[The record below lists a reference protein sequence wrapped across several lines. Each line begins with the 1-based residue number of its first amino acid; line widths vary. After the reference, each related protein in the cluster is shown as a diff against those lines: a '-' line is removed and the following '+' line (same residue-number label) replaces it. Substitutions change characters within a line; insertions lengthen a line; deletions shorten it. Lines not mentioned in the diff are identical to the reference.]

1 MLDQTFWNRHE
12 LLKGVGIFRKEP
24 SALLFRTEPMSLVD
38 SHYRPMSP
46 TNRFRVAAWLAI
58 LGMTGQLSCPL
69 IGVAQTSAVAQHAP
83 STSALLDQAKRL
95 VQGGDPQGALSLLKQ
110 ADLHAPGASEIH
122 ALKGVC
128 LALLAKPIESAEEF
142 DQAIALRPNY
152 APTYL
157 SSGLAFANF
166 HDLDR
171 ASARLSTALR
181 LDPHLPGARFNYA
194 LVLARAGK
202 YAESEEQVDI
212 AFADKQGKESALD
225 LWRLKARDVYYQK
238 KWQETIDAYRKVL
251 EFQPNWPEAYF
262 AIGEAFYSL
271 NLPQKSMPELEKAVA
286 LDPEK
291 STAHGLLGKLYQ
303 DASRQQEAIA
313 QLEEAHRLQPNDREA
328 IYRLYRIYLHN
339 GDTINS
345 SRLQKELQNSVA
357 RDKAES
363 DRGPQAAILNNTG
376 IELEKKGD
384 FTGAL
389 DHYDQAAKI
398 DVTNVVFQ
406 RNAALLLCKMGR
418 PQEAIRRLRDILS
431 LDSDDAQ
438 TLQILA
444 VANELAAGDLAKE
457 TTLPAAQASH

>member
-1 MLDQTFWNRHE
+1 
-12 LLKGVGIFRKEP
+12 LLKGSTFRKEP
-24 SALLFRTEPMSLVD
+24 NALLFETEPMSLFD
-38 SHYRPMSP
+38 SHCRPISP
-46 TNRFRVAAWLAI
+46 ANRLRAVAWLAI
-58 LGMTGQLSCPL
+58 LGMAGQLSCPL
-69 IGVAQTSAVAQHAP
+69 IGGAQTSPRAKHAL
-83 STSALLDQAKRL
+83 SRSALLDQAKRT
-95 VQGGDPQGALSLLKQ
+95 VQGGDPQAALSLLQ
-110 ADLHAPGASEIH
+110 RADLHGPGASEIH

-202 YAESEEQVDI
+202 YAESEGQVDLL
-212 AFADKQGKESALD
+212 FADQQAKESALD

-238 KWQETIDAYRKVL
+238 KWQDTIDAYRKVL
-251 EFQPNWPEAYF
+251 EFQPDWPEAYF
-262 AIGEAFYSL
+262 AIGEAFYYL
-271 NLPQKSMPELEKAVA
+271 NRPQQSMPALEKAVA

-291 STAHGLLGKLYQ
+291 STTHELLGKLYQ
-303 DASRQQEAIA
+303 DAGRQQEAIA
-313 QLEEAHRLQPNDREA
+313 QLEESHRLQPNDREA

-363 DRGPQAAILNNTG
+363 DAGPRAAILNNTG

-389 DHYDQAAKI
+389 DRYDQAAKI

-418 PQEAIRRLRDILS
+418 PHEAIRRLRDILS

-444 VANELAAGDLAKE
+444 VANELATGDLAKE

>member
-1 MLDQTFWNRHE
+1 
-12 LLKGVGIFRKEP
+12 
-24 SALLFRTEPMSLVD
+24 MSLFD
-38 SHYRPMSP
+38 SHYRPISR
-46 TNRFRVAAWLAI
+46 TNRLRVAAWLAI
-58 LGMTGQLSCPL
+58 LGMTTQLSCPL
-69 IGVAQTSAVAQHAP
+69 IGVAQISPRAQHGL

-95 VQGGDPQGALSLLKQ
+95 VQEGDPQGALSLLKG

-122 ALKGVC
+122 TLKGVC
-128 LALLAKPIESAEEF
+128 LALLAKPIESSEEF

-157 SSGLAFANF
+157 SSGLALANF
-166 HDLDR
+166 DDLDR

-181 LDPHLPGARFNYA
+181 LDPHLPGVRFNYA

-202 YAESEEQVDI
+202 YAESEEQVDKE
-212 AFADKQGKESALD
+212 FADKQKKESALD
-225 LWRLKARDVYYQK
+225 LWRLKARDAYYQK
-238 KWQETIDAYRKVL
+238 KWQDTIDAYRKVL
-251 EFQPNWPEAYF
+251 EFEPNWPEAHF
-262 AIGEAFYSL
+262 AIGEAFYYL
-271 NLPQKSMPELEKAVA
+271 NLPEESMPELEKAVA

-291 STAHGLLGKLYQ
+291 FTAHELLGKLYQ
-303 DASRQQEAIA
+303 DAGRPQEAIA
-313 QLEEAHRLQPNDREA
+313 QLEEAHRLGPNDREA
-328 IYRLYRIYLHN
+328 IYRLYRIYFHN

-363 DRGPQAAILNNTG
+363 DGEARAAILNNTG

-384 FTGAL
+384 ATGAL
-389 DHYDQAAKI
+389 DHYDQAAKT

-444 VANELAAGDLAKE
+444 VANELAAGDLAKRR
-457 TTLPAAQASH
+457 TLPAAQASH

>member
-1 MLDQTFWNRHE
+1 
-12 LLKGVGIFRKEP
+12 
-24 SALLFRTEPMSLVD
+24 MSLFD
-38 SHYRPMSP
+38 SHRPISP
-46 TNRFRVAAWLAI
+46 ADRLRMAVWLAI
-58 LGMTGQLSCPL
+58 LGVTGQLSCPL
-69 IGVAQTSAVAQHAP
+69 ILVAQTSPRAQLAP
-83 STSALLDQAKRL
+83 SRSALLDQAKRL
-95 VQGGDPQGALSLLKQ
+95 VQGGDPQGALSLLEQ

-202 YAESEEQVDI
+202 YAESEAQVDI
-212 AFADKQGKESALD
+212 AFADKQQKESALD
-225 LWRLKARDVYYQK
+225 LWHLKARDVYYQK
-238 KWQETIDAYRKVL
+238 KWQATIDAYRKVL
-251 EFQPNWPEAYF
+251 ELQPNWPEAYF
-262 AIGEAFYSL
+262 AIGEAFYYL
-271 NLPQKSMPELEKAVA
+271 NLPQKSMPELEKAAA

-291 STAHGLLGKLYQ
+291 STAHELLGKLYQ
-303 DASRQQEAIA
+303 DAGRQQEAIA

-328 IYRLYRIYLHN
+328 VYRLYRIYLHN

-363 DRGPQAAILNNTG
+363 SGGARAADLNNTG
-376 IELEKKGD
+376 IELEEKGD
-384 FTGAL
+384 FTGAV

-398 DVTNVVFQ
+398 DVTNIVFQ

-444 VANELAAGDLAKE
+444 VANELAAGDLAKQ

>member
-1 MLDQTFWNRHE
+1 
-12 LLKGVGIFRKEP
+12 
-24 SALLFRTEPMSLVD
+24 MSLFD
-38 SHYRPMSP
+38 SHYRQIGP
-46 TNRFRVAAWLAI
+46 TNRLRVAALLAI
-58 LGMTGQLSCPL
+58 VGITGQLSCSL
-69 IGVAQTSAVAQHAP
+69 IGVAQTSPGAQHAP

-95 VQGGDPQGALSLLKQ
+95 VHGGDPQGALSLLKQ
-110 ADLHAPGASEIH
+110 ADLNAPGASEIH

-128 LALLAKPIESAEEF
+128 LALLAKPIESAQEF

-212 AFADKQGKESALD
+212 AFADKLKKESALD

-238 KWQETIDAYRKVL
+238 KWQDTIDAYGKVL
-251 EFQPNWPEAYF
+251 EFQPDWPEAYF
-262 AIGEAFYSL
+262 AIGEAFYYL

-291 STAHGLLGKLYQ
+291 FTAHQLLGKLYQ
-303 DASRQQEAIA
+303 DAGRQQEAIS
-313 QLEEAHRLQPNDREA
+313 QLEEAHRLQPNEREA

-345 SRLQKELQNSVA
+345 SRLQKEHQNSLA
-357 RDKAES
+357 RDKAQPDS
-363 DRGPQAAILNNTG
+363 VPKAAMLNNTG
-376 IELEKKGD
+376 IELEKQGD
-384 FTGAL
+384 FAGAL
-389 DHYDQAAKI
+389 DHYDQAAKT

-418 PQEAIRRLRDILS
+418 PREAIRRLRDILS
-431 LDSDDAQ
+431 LDPDDPE

-457 TTLPAAQASH
+457 TTLPSAQASH

>member
-1 MLDQTFWNRHE
+1 
-12 LLKGVGIFRKEP
+12 
-24 SALLFRTEPMSLVD
+24 MSLFD
-38 SHYRPMSP
+38 SHYRPISP
-46 TNRFRVAAWLAI
+46 TNRLRVVAWLAI
-58 LGMTGQLSCPL
+58 MGMTSQLSFPL
-69 IGVAQTSAVAQHAP
+69 IGVAQTSPRAQHAV

-95 VQGGDPQGALSLLKQ
+95 VQGGDPQGALSLLER

-122 ALKGVC
+122 ALKGAC

-142 DQAIALRPNY
+142 EQAIALRPNY

-166 HDLDR
+166 DDLDR
-171 ASARLSTALR
+171 ASARLSIALR

-202 YAESEEQVDI
+202 YAESEAQVDI
-212 AFADKQGKESALD
+212 AFADKQEKEAALD

-238 KWQETIDAYRKVL
+238 KWQDTIGAYGKVL
-251 EFQPNWPEAYF
+251 ESQPNWPEAYF
-262 AIGEAFYSL
+262 AIGEAFYYL

-291 STAHGLLGKLYQ
+291 FAAHELLGKLYQ
-303 DASRQQEAIA
+303 DTGRQQEAIA

-328 IYRLYRIYLHN
+328 IYRLYRIYVHD

-345 SRLQKELQNSVA
+345 SRLQKELQNVVA

-363 DRGPQAAILNNTG
+363 NGEARAAILNNTG

-384 FTGAL
+384 LISAL
-389 DHYDQAAKI
+389 DHYDQAAKT
-398 DVTNVVFQ
+398 DVTNVVFH

-431 LDSDDAQ
+431 LDPDDVE
-438 TLQILA
+438 TLRILA
-444 VANELAAGDLAKE
+444 VANELAAGDLAKKR
-457 TTLPAAQASH
+457 TLPAAEASH

>member
-1 MLDQTFWNRHE
+1 
-12 LLKGVGIFRKEP
+12 
-24 SALLFRTEPMSLVD
+24 MSLFD
-38 SHYRPMSP
+38 SHDRPISP
-46 TNRFRVAAWLAI
+46 TNRLRVAAWLAI

-69 IGVAQTSAVAQHAP
+69 IGVAQTSPRAQHAP

-212 AFADKQGKESALD
+212 AFADKQAKESALD

-238 KWQETIDAYRKVL
+238 KWQDTVDAYGRVL
-251 EFQPNWPEAYF
+251 EFQPDWPEAHF
-262 AIGEAFYSL
+262 AMGEAFYYL

-291 STAHGLLGKLYQ
+291 SIAHELLGKLYQ
-303 DASRQQEAIA
+303 DAGRQQEAIA

-363 DRGPQAAILNNTG
+363 DGGAKAALLNNTG

-384 FTGAL
+384 LTGAL
-389 DHYDQAAKI
+389 DHYDQAAKT

-444 VANELAAGDLAKE
+444 VANELAAGDLAKQ
-457 TTLPAAQASH
+457 TTLPAAEASH

>member
-1 MLDQTFWNRHE
+1 MSLFDSHCRPISPI
-12 LLKGVGIFRKEP
+12 LRLGVG
-24 SALLFRTEPMSLVD
+24 
-38 SHYRPMSP
+38 
-46 TNRFRVAAWLAI
+46 AWLAI
-58 LGMTGQLSCPL
+58 LGITGQLSCPL
-69 IGVAQTSAVAQHAP
+69 IGIAQTSPRAQHAP
-83 STSALLDQAKRL
+83 GTSALLDQAKRL
-95 VQGGDPQGALSLLKQ
+95 VQAGDPQGALSLIER

-142 DQAIALRPNY
+142 EQAIALRPNY

-202 YAESEEQVDI
+202 YAESEAQVDI
-212 AFADKQGKESALD
+212 AFVDKQEKESALD

-238 KWQETIDAYRKVL
+238 KWKDTIDAYRKVL

-262 AIGEAFYSL
+262 AIGEAFYYL
-271 NLPQKSMPELEKAVA
+271 NLPQKSMPELEKAVV

-291 STAHGLLGKLYQ
+291 STVHELLGKLYQ
-303 DASRQQEAIA
+303 ETGRQPEAIA

-328 IYRLYRIYLHN
+328 IYRLYRIYVHN
-339 GDTINS
+339 GDTTNS
-345 SRLQKELQNSVA
+345 SRLQEDLQNLVA

-363 DRGPQAAILNNTG
+363 DVGPRAAILNNTG
-376 IELEKKGD
+376 IELEKEGD
-384 FTGAL
+384 LPGAL
-389 DHYDQAAKI
+389 DHYDQAAKT

-418 PQEAIRRLRDILS
+418 PEEAIRRLRDILS

>member
-303 DASRQQEAIA
+303 DAGRQQEAIA

>member
-1 MLDQTFWNRHE
+1 M
-12 LLKGVGIFRKEP
+12 
-24 SALLFRTEPMSLVD
+24 LLFD
-38 SHYRPMSP
+38 SHYCPVSP
-46 TNRFRVAAWLAI
+46 TNSLRVTAWLAI
-58 LGMTGQLSCPL
+58 LWMTSQLSCPL
-69 IGVAQTSAVAQHAP
+69 IGVAQISPGAQRALNTP
-83 STSALLDQAKRL
+83 ALLDQAKRL
-95 VQGGDPQGALSLLKQ
+95 VQGGDPQGALSVLNR
-110 ADLHAPGASEIH
+110 ADLQAPGASEIH

-157 SSGLAFANF
+157 SSGLALANF
-166 HDLDR
+166 DDLDR

-202 YAESEEQVDI
+202 YAESEEQVDKV
-212 AFADKQGKESALD
+212 FADKQEKESALD

-238 KWQETIDAYRKVL
+238 KWQDTIDAYGKVL
-251 EFQPNWPEAYF
+251 KFQPHWPEAYF
-262 AIGEAFYSL
+262 AMGEAFYYL
-271 NLPQKSMPELEKAVA
+271 NLPRKSMPELEKAVA

-291 STAHGLLGKLYQ
+291 FAAHELLGKLYQ
-303 DASRQQEAIA
+303 DAGRQQEAIA
-313 QLEEAHRLQPNDREA
+313 QLEEAHRLQPNDRSA

-345 SRLQKELQNSVA
+345 SRLEKELQNSAA
-357 RDKAES
+357 RELAES
-363 DRGPQAAILNNTG
+363 NGEARAIILNNTG

-384 FTGAL
+384 LAGAL
-389 DHYDQAAKI
+389 DHYDQAAKT

-431 LDSDDAQ
+431 LDSDDAE

-444 VANELAAGDLAKE
+444 VANELAAGDLAKKR
-457 TTLPAAQASH
+457 TLPAAQASH

>member
-1 MLDQTFWNRHE
+1 
-12 LLKGVGIFRKEP
+12 
-24 SALLFRTEPMSLVD
+24 MSLFD
-38 SHYRPMSP
+38 SHDRPISP
-46 TNRFRVAAWLAI
+46 TNRLRVAAWLAI

-69 IGVAQTSAVAQHAP
+69 IGVAQTSPRAQHAP

-171 ASARLSTALR
+171 ASAMLSTALR

-212 AFADKQGKESALD
+212 AFADKQAKESALD
-225 LWRLKARDVYYQK
+225 LWRLKARAVYYQK
-238 KWQETIDAYRKVL
+238 KWQDTIDAYRKVL

-262 AIGEAFYSL
+262 AIGEAFYYL

-291 STAHGLLGKLYQ
+291 FTAHQLLGKLYQ
-303 DASRQQEAIA
+303 DAGRQQEAIA

-363 DRGPQAAILNNTG
+363 NGGASAAILNNTG

-384 FTGAL
+384 LTGAL
-389 DHYDQAAKI
+389 DHYDQASKI

-406 RNAALLLCKMGR
+406 RNAALLLCKMRR

-444 VANELAAGDLAKE
+444 VANELAAGDLAKD
-457 TTLPAAQASH
+457 TTVPAAEASH

>member
-1 MLDQTFWNRHE
+1 
-12 LLKGVGIFRKEP
+12 
-24 SALLFRTEPMSLVD
+24 MSLFD
-38 SHYRPMSP
+38 SHCRPIRP
-46 TNRFRVAAWLAI
+46 ANRLRVAAWLAI
-58 LGMTGQLSCPL
+58 LGVTGQLSCL
-69 IGVAQTSAVAQHAP
+69 LLGVAQTSPGAQHAP
-83 STSALLDQAKRL
+83 NTSALVDQAKKL
-95 VQGGDPQGALSLLKQ
+95 VQEGDPQGALSLLKR
-110 ADLHAPGASEIH
+110 ADLHAPGASGIH

-128 LALLAKPIESAEEF
+128 LALLEKPIESADEF

-171 ASARLSTALR
+171 ASDRLSTALR

-202 YAESEEQVDI
+202 YAESEAQVDMV
-212 AFADKQGKESALD
+212 FADKQAKESALE

-238 KWQETIDAYRKVL
+238 KWQDTVDAYGKVL
-251 EFQPNWPEAYF
+251 EFQTEWPEAYF
-262 AIGEAFYSL
+262 AIGEAFYYL
-271 NLPQKSMPELEKAVA
+271 NLPQKSMPELEKAAA

-291 STAHGLLGKLYQ
+291 STAHELLGKLYQ
-303 DASRQQEAIA
+303 DAGRQQEAIA

-328 IYRLYRIYLHN
+328 IYRLYRIYVHN

-363 DRGPQAAILNNTG
+363 DVGPKAAILNNTG
-376 IELEKKGD
+376 IELEKEGD
-384 FTGAL
+384 LTGAL
-389 DHYDQAAKI
+389 DHYDQAAKT

-431 LDSDDAQ
+431 LDSDDAE

-457 TTLPAAQASH
+457 RTLPGAEASH

>member
-1 MLDQTFWNRHE
+1 
-12 LLKGVGIFRKEP
+12 
-24 SALLFRTEPMSLVD
+24 MSLFD
-38 SHYRPMSP
+38 SHYRQIGP
-46 TNRFRVAAWLAI
+46 TNRLRVAALLAI
-58 LGMTGQLSCPL
+58 VGITGQLSCSL
-69 IGVAQTSAVAQHAP
+69 IGVAQTSPGAQHAP

-95 VQGGDPQGALSLLKQ
+95 VHGGDPQGALSLLKQ
-110 ADLHAPGASEIH
+110 ADLNAPVASEIH

-128 LALLAKPIESAEEF
+128 LALLAKPIESAQEF

-212 AFADKQGKESALD
+212 AFADKLKKESALD

-238 KWQETIDAYRKVL
+238 KWQDTIDAYGKVL
-251 EFQPNWPEAYF
+251 EFQPDWPEAYF
-262 AIGEAFYSL
+262 AIGEAFYYL

-291 STAHGLLGKLYQ
+291 FTAHQLLGKLYQ
-303 DASRQQEAIA
+303 DAGRQQEAIS
-313 QLEEAHRLQPNDREA
+313 QLEEAHRLQPNEREA

-345 SRLQKELQNSVA
+345 SRLQKELQNSLA
-357 RDKAES
+357 RDKAQS
-363 DRGPQAAILNNTG
+363 DSGPKAAMLNNTG
-376 IELEKKGD
+376 IELEKQGD
-384 FTGAL
+384 FAGAL
-389 DHYDQAAKI
+389 DHYDQAAKT

-418 PQEAIRRLRDILS
+418 PREAIRRLRDILS
-431 LDSDDAQ
+431 LDPDDPE

-457 TTLPAAQASH
+457 TTLPSAQASH

>member
-1 MLDQTFWNRHE
+1 MLSF
-12 LLKGVGIFRKEP
+12 
-24 SALLFRTEPMSLVD
+24 D
-38 SHYRPMSP
+38 SHYRPIRP
-46 TNRFRVAAWLAI
+46 TNRLRLAAWLAV

-69 IGVAQTSAVAQHAP
+69 IGVAQASPRAQHALSTSAV
-83 STSALLDQAKRL
+83 LDQAKRL
-95 VQGGDPQGALSLLKQ
+95 VQGGDPQGALSLLQ
-110 ADLHAPGASEIH
+110 RADLHAPGASEIH

-171 ASARLSTALR
+171 ASARLSTALQ
-181 LDPHLPGARFNYA
+181 LDPHLPGARYNYA

-202 YAESEEQVDI
+202 YAESEAQVDI
-212 AFADKQGKESALD
+212 AFADKQAKESVLD

-238 KWQETIDAYRKVL
+238 KWQDTIDAYRKVL
-251 EFQPNWPEAYF
+251 KIQPDWPEAYF
-262 AIGEAFYSL
+262 AIGEAFYYL
-271 NLPQKSMPELEKAVA
+271 NRPQQSMPELEKAVA

-291 STAHGLLGKLYQ
+291 STAHELLGKLYQ
-303 DASRQQEAIA
+303 DAGREQEAIA
-313 QLEEAHRLQPNDREA
+313 QLEEANRLQPNDRET
-328 IYRLYRIYLHN
+328 IYRLYRIYFHN

-345 SRLQKELQNSVA
+345 SRLQKDLQNSVA

-363 DRGPQAAILNNTG
+363 DAGPKAAMLNNTG

-384 FTGAL
+384 LTSAL
-389 DHYDQAAKI
+389 DHYDQAAKT

-444 VANELAAGDLAKE
+444 VANELAAGDLAQE
-457 TTLPAAQASH
+457 TTLPAAEASH

>member
-1 MLDQTFWNRHE
+1 
-12 LLKGVGIFRKEP
+12 
-24 SALLFRTEPMSLVD
+24 MSLFD
-38 SHYRPMSP
+38 YYRPISSP
-46 TNRFRVAAWLAI
+46 TNRLRVVAWLTI
-58 LGMTGQLSCPL
+58 LGMTSQPSFPL
-69 IGVAQTSAVAQHAP
+69 IGAAQASTRAQHAL

-95 VQGGDPQGALSLLKQ
+95 VQGGDPQGALSLLEQ

-157 SSGLAFANF
+157 SSGLAFANVD
-166 HDLDR
+166 DLDR
-171 ASARLSTALR
+171 ASARLSIALR

-202 YAESEEQVDI
+202 FAESEEQVDI
-212 AFADKQGKESALD
+212 ELANKQEEEPALD

-238 KWQETIDAYRKVL
+238 KWQDAIDAYGKVL
-251 EFQPNWPEAYF
+251 DFQPNWPEAYF
-262 AIGEAFYSL
+262 AIGEAFYYL
-271 NLPQKSMPELEKAVA
+271 NLPQRSMPKLEKAVA

-291 STAHGLLGKLYQ
+291 FAAHELLGKLYQ
-303 DASRQQEAIA
+303 DAGRQQEAIA

-328 IYRLYRIYLHN
+328 IYRLYRIYVHD

-345 SRLQKELQNSVA
+345 SRFQKELQNLAA
-357 RDKAES
+357 RETAES
-363 DRGPQAAILNNTG
+363 NGEARAVILNNTG
-376 IELEKKGD
+376 IELEKQGD
-384 FTGAL
+384 LIGAL
-389 DHYDQAAKI
+389 DHYDQAAKT

-431 LDSDDAQ
+431 LDSDDAE

-444 VANELAAGDLAKE
+444 VANELAAGDLAKKR
-457 TTLPAAQASH
+457 TLPAAEASH

>member
-1 MLDQTFWNRHE
+1 M
-12 LLKGVGIFRKEP
+12 GSFRKEP
-24 SALLFRTEPMSLVD
+24 GVLLFRTEPMSLFD
-38 SHYRPMSP
+38 SHYRPIRP
-46 TNRFRVAAWLAI
+46 TSRLSVAACLAI
-58 LGMTGQLSCPL
+58 LEMTGQLFCPL
-69 IGVAQTSAVAQHAP
+69 IGVAQTSPRAQHAP
-83 STSALLDQAKRL
+83 STSALLDQAKKL
-95 VQGGDPQGALSLLKQ
+95 VQGGDPQGALSLLQ
-110 ADLHAPGASEIH
+110 RADLHAPAASEIH

-202 YAESEEQVDI
+202 YAESEAQVDI
-212 AFADKQGKESALD
+212 AFADKQAKESALD

-238 KWQETIDAYRKVL
+238 KWQDTIDAYGKVL
-251 EFQPNWPEAYF
+251 EFQPDWPEAHF
-262 AIGEAFYSL
+262 AIGEGFYYL

-291 STAHGLLGKLYQ
+291 SAAHELLGKLYQ
-303 DASRQQEAIA
+303 DAGRPQDAIA
-313 QLEEAHRLQPNDREA
+313 QLEEAHRLQPGDREA

-357 RDKAES
+357 RDKTES
-363 DRGPQAAILNNTG
+363 NAGPKAAVLNNTG

-384 FTGAL
+384 LAGAL
-389 DHYDQAAKI
+389 DHYDQAAKT

-418 PQEAIRRLRDILS
+418 LQEAIRRLRDILS

-444 VANELAAGDLAKE
+444 VANELVAGDPAKKR
-457 TTLPAAQASH
+457 TLPAAEASH

>member
-1 MLDQTFWNRHE
+1 
-12 LLKGVGIFRKEP
+12 
-24 SALLFRTEPMSLVD
+24 MSLFD
-38 SHYRPMSP
+38 SHYRPFSP
-46 TNRFRVAAWLAI
+46 TNRLRVVAWLAT
-58 LGMTGQLSCPL
+58 LGMTSQLSFPL
-69 IGVAQTSAVAQHAP
+69 IGVAQTSPRAQRAL
-83 STSALLDQAKRL
+83 STPALLDQAKRL
-95 VQGGDPQGALSLLKQ
+95 VQGGDPQGALSLLER
-110 ADLHAPGASEIH
+110 ADLRAPGASEIH

-166 HDLDR
+166 DDLDR

-212 AFADKQGKESALD
+212 EFADKQAKESALD

-238 KWQETIDAYRKVL
+238 KWQDTIDAYGKVL
-251 EFQPNWPEAYF
+251 KFQPDWPEAYS
-262 AIGEAFYSL
+262 AIGEAFYYL
-271 NLPQKSMPELEKAVA
+271 NLPQKSMPELEKAAA

-291 STAHGLLGKLYQ
+291 FTAHELLGKLYQ
-303 DASRQQEAIA
+303 DTGRPQEAIA

-328 IYRLYRIYLHN
+328 IYRLYRIYIHN

-345 SRLQKELQNSVA
+345 SRIQKELQNAVE

-363 DRGPQAAILNNTG
+363 TGEARAAILNNTG

-389 DHYDQAAKI
+389 DQYDQAAKT

-431 LDSDDAQ
+431 LDSDDAE

-444 VANELAAGDLAKE
+444 VANELAAGDLAKKR
-457 TTLPAAQASH
+457 TLPAAEASH

>member
-1 MLDQTFWNRHE
+1 
-12 LLKGVGIFRKEP
+12 
-24 SALLFRTEPMSLVD
+24 MSLFD
-38 SHYRPMSP
+38 SHYRPISP
-46 TNRFRVAAWLAI
+46 TNRLRVVGWLAI
-58 LGMTGQLSCPL
+58 LGMTSQLSFPL
-69 IGVAQTSAVAQHAP
+69 IGVAQTSPRAQHAL

-95 VQGGDPQGALSLLKQ
+95 VQGGDPQGALSLLER
-110 ADLHAPGASEIH
+110 ANLHAPRASEIH

-142 DQAIALRPNY
+142 DQAIALRPTY

-166 HDLDR
+166 DDLDR
-171 ASARLSTALR
+171 ASGRLSTALR

-212 AFADKQGKESALD
+212 EFADRQKRESAVD

-238 KWQETIDAYRKVL
+238 KWQDTIDAYGKVL
-251 EFQPNWPEAYF
+251 EFQPDWPEAYF
-262 AIGEAFYSL
+262 AIGEAFYYL

-291 STAHGLLGKLYQ
+291 FAAHELLGKLYQ
-303 DASRQQEAIA
+303 DTGRQQEAIA

-328 IYRLYRIYLHN
+328 IYRLYRIYVQD

-363 DRGPQAAILNNTG
+363 NGEARAAILNNTG

-384 FTGAL
+384 LTGAL
-389 DHYDQAAKI
+389 DHYDQAAKT

-431 LDSDDAQ
+431 LDSDDAE

-444 VANELAAGDLAKE
+444 VANELAAGDLAKKK
-457 TTLPAAQASH
+457 TLPAAQASH

>member
-1 MLDQTFWNRHE
+1 
-12 LLKGVGIFRKEP
+12 
-24 SALLFRTEPMSLVD
+24 MSLFD
-38 SHYRPMSP
+38 SHYRQIGP
-46 TNRFRVAAWLAI
+46 TNRLRVAALLAI
-58 LGMTGQLSCPL
+58 VGITGQLSCSL
-69 IGVAQTSAVAQHAP
+69 IGVAQTSPGAQHAP

-95 VQGGDPQGALSLLKQ
+95 VHGGDPQGALSLLKQ
-110 ADLHAPGASEIH
+110 ADLNAPGASEIH

-128 LALLAKPIESAEEF
+128 LALLAKPIESAQEF

-212 AFADKQGKESALD
+212 AFADKLKKESALD

-238 KWQETIDAYRKVL
+238 KWQDTIDAYGKVL
-251 EFQPNWPEAYF
+251 EFQPDWPEAYF
-262 AIGEAFYSL
+262 AIGEAFYYL

-291 STAHGLLGKLYQ
+291 FTAHQLLGKLYQ
-303 DASRQQEAIA
+303 DAGRQQEAIS
-313 QLEEAHRLQPNDREA
+313 QLEEAHRLQPNEREA

-357 RDKAES
+357 RDKAQS
-363 DRGPQAAILNNTG
+363 DSGPKAAMLNNTG
-376 IELEKKGD
+376 IELEKQGD
-384 FTGAL
+384 FAGAL
-389 DHYDQAAKI
+389 DHYDQAAKT

-418 PQEAIRRLRDILS
+418 PREAIRRLRDILS
-431 LDSDDAQ
+431 LDPDDPE

-457 TTLPAAQASH
+457 TTLPSAQASH

>member
-1 MLDQTFWNRHE
+1 MVE
-12 LLKGVGIFRKEP
+12 GIGTFRKEFR
-24 SALLFRTEPMSLVD
+24 ALLLKTEPMSSFD
-38 SHYRPMSP
+38 SHYRPISS
-46 TNRFRVAAWLAI
+46 TNRLRVAAWVAI
-58 LGMTGQLSCPL
+58 LGLTSQLSCPL
-69 IGVAQTSAVAQHAP
+69 VGIAQTAPGAQHAP

-95 VQGGDPQGALSLLKQ
+95 VQGGDPQGALSLLKR

-202 YAESEEQVDI
+202 YAESEAQVDI
-212 AFADKQGKESALD
+212 AFADKQAKESALD

-238 KWQETIDAYRKVL
+238 KWHDTIDAYRKSL

-262 AIGEAFYSL
+262 AIGEAFYYL
-271 NLPQKSMPELEKAVA
+271 NLPHKSMPELEKAVA

-291 STAHGLLGKLYQ
+291 FTAHELLGKLYQ
-303 DASRQQEAIA
+303 DAGRQQEAIA

-328 IYRLYRIYLHN
+328 IYRLYRIYLRN
-339 GDTINS
+339 GDSINS

-357 RDKAES
+357 RDEAES
-363 DRGPQAAILNNTG
+363 NGGARAAILNNTG

-389 DHYDQAAKI
+389 EQYDQAAKI
-398 DVTNVVFQ
+398 DATNVVFQ

-457 TTLPAAQASH
+457 RTLPAAEASH

>member
-1 MLDQTFWNRHE
+1 
-12 LLKGVGIFRKEP
+12 
-24 SALLFRTEPMSLVD
+24 MSLFD
-38 SHYRPMSP
+38 SHYRPISP
-46 TNRFRVAAWLAI
+46 TNRLKVVAWLAVF
-58 LGMTGQLSCPL
+58 GMTSQLPFPL
-69 IGVAQTSAVAQHAP
+69 IVGAQTSPRPQHAL
-83 STSALLDQAKRL
+83 STPALLDQAKRL
-95 VQGGDPQGALSLLKQ
+95 VQGGDPQGALSLLER
-110 ADLHAPGASEIH
+110 ADPHAPGASEIH

-128 LALLAKPIESAEEF
+128 FALLAKPIESAQEF

-166 HDLDR
+166 DDLDR

-194 LVLARAGK
+194 LVLARAGR

-212 AFADKQGKESALD
+212 EFADKQAKESALD

-238 KWQETIDAYRKVL
+238 KWQDTIDAYRKVL
-251 EFQPNWPEAYF
+251 EFQPDWPEAHF
-262 AIGEAFYSL
+262 AIGEAFFYL
-271 NLPQKSMPELEKAVA
+271 NLPQNSMPELEKAVA

-291 STAHGLLGKLYQ
+291 SAAHELLGKLYQ
-303 DASRQQEAIA
+303 DTGRQQEAIA

-328 IYRLYRIYLHN
+328 IYRLYRIYVHN

-345 SRLQKELQNSVA
+345 SRLQKELQNSDA
-357 RDKAES
+357 REKAES
-363 DRGPQAAILNNTG
+363 KGEARAAILNNTG

-384 FTGAL
+384 LTGAL
-389 DHYDQAAKI
+389 AQYDQAAKA

-431 LDSDDAQ
+431 LDSDDAE

-444 VANELAAGDLAKE
+444 VANELAAGDLAKKR
-457 TTLPAAQASH
+457 TLPAAQASH

>member
-1 MLDQTFWNRHE
+1 
-12 LLKGVGIFRKEP
+12 
-24 SALLFRTEPMSLVD
+24 MSLFD
-38 SHYRPMSP
+38 SHHRPICP
-46 TNRFRVAAWLAI
+46 TSRLSVAACLAL
-58 LGMTGQLSCPL
+58 LGMTVQLPCPL
-69 IGVAQTSAVAQHAP
+69 LGVAQTSPGAQHAP
-83 STSALLDQAKRL
+83 KTSALVDQAKKL
-95 VQGGDPQGALSLLKQ
+95 VQGGDPQGALSLLQQ

-171 ASARLSTALR
+171 ASDRLSTALR
-181 LDPHLPGARFNYA
+181 LNPHLPGARFNYA

-202 YAESEEQVDI
+202 YAESEVQVDI
-212 AFADKQGKESALD
+212 AFADKQTKESALD

-238 KWQETIDAYRKVL
+238 KWQDTINAYGKVL
-251 EFQPNWPEAYF
+251 EFQPDWPEAYF
-262 AIGEAFYSL
+262 AIGEAFYYL

-291 STAHGLLGKLYQ
+291 SAAHELLGKLYQ
-303 DASRQQEAIA
+303 DAGRPQDAIA
-313 QLEEAHRLQPNDREA
+313 QLEEAHRLQPGDREA

-339 GDTINS
+339 GDTSNS

-357 RDKAES
+357 RDKTES
-363 DRGPQAAILNNTG
+363 NAGPKAAVLNNTG

-384 FTGAL
+384 LAGAL
-389 DHYDQAAKI
+389 DHYDQAAKT

-444 VANELAAGDLAKE
+444 VANELAAGDLARE

>member
-1 MLDQTFWNRHE
+1 
-12 LLKGVGIFRKEP
+12 
-24 SALLFRTEPMSLVD
+24 MSLFD
-38 SHYRPMSP
+38 SHYRPISP
-46 TNRFRVAAWLAI
+46 TNRLRVAAWLAI
-58 LGMTGQLSCPL
+58 LGMTGQLFCPL
-69 IGVAQTSAVAQHAP
+69 IGVAQTSPRTQHAP
-83 STSALLDQAKRL
+83 TTSALLDQAKRL
-95 VQGGDPQGALSLLKQ
+95 VQGGDPQGALLLLERAELQ
-110 ADLHAPGASEIH
+110 APGASEIH

-128 LALLAKPIESAEEF
+128 LALLSKTIESAEEF
-142 DQAIALRPNY
+142 DQAIALRPKY

-212 AFADKQGKESALD
+212 LLADKQTKESALD

-238 KWQETIDAYRKVL
+238 KWKVTIDAYRKVL
-251 EFQPNWPEAYF
+251 EFQPDWPEAYF
-262 AIGEAFYSL
+262 AIGEAFYYL
-271 NLPQKSMPELEKAVA
+271 NRPQQSMPALEKAVA

-291 STAHGLLGKLYQ
+291 STTHELLGKLYQ
-303 DASRQQEAIA
+303 DTGRQQEAIA
-313 QLEEAHRLQPNDREA
+313 QLEEAHRLQPKDREA
-328 IYRLYRIYLHN
+328 IYRLYRTYVHN

-363 DRGPQAAILNNTG
+363 NGEARAAILNNTG

-384 FTGAL
+384 LTGAL

-398 DVTNVVFQ
+398 DVTNVVFP

-418 PQEAIRRLRDILS
+418 SQEAIRRLRDILS

-457 TTLPAAQASH
+457 RTLPAAEASH

>member
-1 MLDQTFWNRHE
+1 
-12 LLKGVGIFRKEP
+12 
-24 SALLFRTEPMSLVD
+24 MSLFD
-38 SHYRPMSP
+38 SHYRPISP
-46 TNRFRVAAWLAI
+46 TNRLRVVAWLAI
-58 LGMTGQLSCPL
+58 LGMTSQLSFPL
-69 IGVAQTSAVAQHAP
+69 IGVAQPSPRAQHGL

-95 VQGGDPQGALSLLKQ
+95 VQGGDPQGALSLLER

-128 LALLAKPIESAEEF
+128 FALLAQPIESAEEF

-166 HDLDR
+166 DDLDR

-212 AFADKQGKESALD
+212 EFADKQEKEPALD
-225 LWRLKARDVYYQK
+225 LWRVKARDVYYQK
-238 KWQETIDAYRKVL
+238 KWQDTIDAYGKVR

-262 AIGEAFYSL
+262 ATGEAFYYL

-291 STAHGLLGKLYQ
+291 FKAHELLGKLYE
-303 DASRQQEAIA
+303 DTGRQQEAIA

-328 IYRLYRIYLHN
+328 IYRLYRIYVHD

-345 SRLQKELQNSVA
+345 SRLQKELQNSDA
-357 RDKAES
+357 REKAES
-363 DRGPQAAILNNTG
+363 NGEARAAILNNTA
-376 IELEKKGD
+376 IELEEKGD
-384 FTGAL
+384 LTGAL
-389 DHYDQAAKI
+389 DQYDKAAKT

-431 LDSDDAQ
+431 LDSDDAE

-444 VANELAAGDLAKE
+444 VANELAAGNHAKKR
-457 TTLPAAQASH
+457 TLPAAQASH

>member
-1 MLDQTFWNRHE
+1 
-12 LLKGVGIFRKEP
+12 
-24 SALLFRTEPMSLVD
+24 MSLFD
-38 SHYRPMSP
+38 SHCRPSSP
-46 TNRFRVAAWLAI
+46 TNRLRAAAWLAI
-58 LGMTGQLSCPL
+58 LGMTGQLSCSL
-69 IGVAQTSAVAQHAP
+69 IGAAQISPRAQHTS
-83 STSALLDQAKRL
+83 STFALLDQAKRL
-95 VQGGDPQGALSLLKQ
+95 VQGGDPQGALSLLKR

-171 ASARLSTALR
+171 ASARLSSALR

-202 YAESEEQVDI
+202 YAESEEQVDKLL
-212 AFADKQGKESALD
+212 ADKQVKESALD

-238 KWQETIDAYRKVL
+238 KWKDTIDAYRKVL
-251 EFQPNWPEAYF
+251 EFQTDWPEAYF
-262 AIGEAFYSL
+262 AIGEAFYYL

-291 STAHGLLGKLYQ
+291 STTHELLGKLYQ
-303 DASRQQEAIA
+303 DAGRQQEAIV

-339 GDTINS
+339 GDTINI

-363 DRGPQAAILNNTG
+363 EGGAKAAILNNTG

-384 FTGAL
+384 LPGAL

-457 TTLPAAQASH
+457 RTLPAAEATH

>member
-1 MLDQTFWNRHE
+1 
-12 LLKGVGIFRKEP
+12 
-24 SALLFRTEPMSLVD
+24 MSLFD
-38 SHYRPMSP
+38 SHCRPISP
-46 TNRFRVAAWLAI
+46 TNRLRVAAWLAV

-69 IGVAQTSAVAQHAP
+69 IGVAQTSPRAQHVH
-83 STSALLDQAKRL
+83 STSALLDQAKKL
-95 VQGGDPQGALSLLKQ
+95 VQEGDPQGALSLLTR
-110 ADLHAPGASEIH
+110 ADPHVPDASEIH

-171 ASARLSTALR
+171 ASSRLSTALR

-202 YAESEEQVDI
+202 YAESEAQVDI
-212 AFADKQGKESALD
+212 AFADNQAKDSALD

-238 KWQETIDAYRKVL
+238 KWQDTIDTYGKVL

-262 AIGEAFYSL
+262 AIGEAFYYL
-271 NLPQKSMPELEKAVA
+271 NLPRKSMPELEKAVA

-291 STAHGLLGKLYQ
+291 FTAHELLGKLYQ
-303 DASRQQEAIA
+303 DAGRQQEAIA

-328 IYRLYRIYLHN
+328 IYRLYRIYLHH

-363 DRGPQAAILNNTG
+363 DGGAKAAILNNTG
-376 IELEKKGD
+376 IELEKRGD
-384 FTGAL
+384 LTGAL
-389 DHYDQAAKI
+389 DHYDQAAKT

-431 LDSDDAQ
+431 LDTDDAE

-444 VANELAAGDLAKE
+444 VANELAAGDLATKR
-457 TTLPAAQASH
+457 TLPAAEASH

>member
-1 MLDQTFWNRHE
+1 
-12 LLKGVGIFRKEP
+12 LLKGSTFRKEP
-24 SALLFRTEPMSLVD
+24 NALLFETEPMSLFD
-38 SHYRPMSP
+38 SHCRPISP
-46 TNRFRVAAWLAI
+46 ANRLRAVAWLAI
-58 LGMTGQLSCPL
+58 LGMAGQLSCPL
-69 IGVAQTSAVAQHAP
+69 IGGAQTSPRAKHAL
-83 STSALLDQAKRL
+83 SRSALLDQAKRT
-95 VQGGDPQGALSLLKQ
+95 VQGGDPQAALSLLQ
-110 ADLHAPGASEIH
+110 RADLHGPGASEIH

-202 YAESEEQVDI
+202 YAESEGQVDLL
-212 AFADKQGKESALD
+212 FADQQAKESALD
-225 LWRLKARDVYYQK
+225 LWRLKARDVFYQK
-238 KWQETIDAYRKVL
+238 KWQDTIDAYRKVL
-251 EFQPNWPEAYF
+251 EFQPDWPEAYF
-262 AIGEAFYSL
+262 AIGEAFYYL
-271 NLPQKSMPELEKAVA
+271 NRPQQSMPALEKAVA

-291 STAHGLLGKLYQ
+291 STTHELLGKLYQ
-303 DASRQQEAIA
+303 DAGRQQEAIA

-363 DRGPQAAILNNTG
+363 DAGPRAAILNNTG

-389 DHYDQAAKI
+389 DRYDQAAKI

-418 PQEAIRRLRDILS
+418 PHEAIRRLRDILS

-444 VANELAAGDLAKE
+444 VANELATGDLAKE

>member
-1 MLDQTFWNRHE
+1 
-12 LLKGVGIFRKEP
+12 
-24 SALLFRTEPMSLVD
+24 
-38 SHYRPMSP
+38 
-46 TNRFRVAAWLAI
+46 
-58 LGMTGQLSCPL
+58 
-69 IGVAQTSAVAQHAP
+69 
-83 STSALLDQAKRL
+83 
-95 VQGGDPQGALSLLKQ
+95 
-110 ADLHAPGASEIH
+110 
-122 ALKGVC
+122 
-128 LALLAKPIESAEEF
+128 LAKPIESAEEF

-166 HDLDR
+166 DDLDR

-181 LDPHLPGARFNYA
+181 LDPRLPGARFNYA

-212 AFADKQGKESALD
+212 EFADKQEKESALD

-238 KWQETIDAYRKVL
+238 KWQDTIDAYRKAL

-262 AIGEAFYSL
+262 AIGEAFYYL
-271 NLPQKSMPELEKAVA
+271 NLPQKSIPELEKAVS

-291 STAHGLLGKLYQ
+291 FTAHELLGKLYQ
-303 DASRQQEAIA
+303 DTGRQQEAIA

-328 IYRLYRIYLHN
+328 IYRLYRIYVHN
-339 GDTINS
+339 GDTING

-363 DRGPQAAILNNTG
+363 DGGAKAALLNNTG

-384 FTGAL
+384 LTGAL
-389 DHYDQAAKI
+389 DHYDQASKI

-444 VANELAAGDLAKE
+444 VANELAAGDLAKD

>member
-1 MLDQTFWNRHE
+1 
-12 LLKGVGIFRKEP
+12 
-24 SALLFRTEPMSLVD
+24 MSLFD

-46 TNRFRVAAWLAI
+46 TNRLRVAAWLAI
-58 LGMTGQLSCPL
+58 LMTGQLSCPL
-69 IGVAQTSAVAQHAP
+69 LGVAQTSPRAQHAL
-83 STSALLDQAKRL
+83 STSALLDQAKKL
-95 VQGGDPQGALSLLKQ
+95 VQGGDPQGALSLLEQ

-122 ALKGVC
+122 ALKGIC
-128 LALLAKPIESAEEF
+128 LALLAKPIESAGEF

-171 ASARLSTALR
+171 ASARLATALR
-181 LDPHLPGARFNYA
+181 LDPHLPGARYNYA

-212 AFADKQGKESALD
+212 LRADKQAKESVLD
-225 LWRLKARDVYYQK
+225 FWRLKARDVYYQK
-238 KWQETIDAYRKVL
+238 KWQETVDAYSKVL
-251 EFQPNWPEAYF
+251 DYQPNWPEAYF
-262 AIGEAFYSL
+262 ARGEAFYDL
-271 NLPQKSMPELEKAVA
+271 NLPQKSMPELERAVA

-291 STAHGLLGKLYQ
+291 FTAHELLGKLYQ
-303 DASRQQEAIA
+303 DAGRQQEAIA
-313 QLEEAHRLQPNDREA
+313 QLEEAHRLQPNEREA

-339 GDTINS
+339 GDTTNS
-345 SRLQKELQNSVA
+345 SRLQMELQNSVA

-363 DRGPQAAILNNTG
+363 DRAPQAAILNNTG

-384 FTGAL
+384 LTGAL
-389 DHYDQAAKI
+389 DHYDQAAKT

>member
-1 MLDQTFWNRHE
+1 
-12 LLKGVGIFRKEP
+12 
-24 SALLFRTEPMSLVD
+24 
-38 SHYRPMSP
+38 
-46 TNRFRVAAWLAI
+46 LAI
-58 LGMTGQLSCPL
+58 LGITSQLFFPVL
-69 IGVAQTSAVAQHAP
+69 AVAQTSSSAQRAP
-83 STSALLDQAKRL
+83 NTSALLDRAKGL
-95 VQGGDPQGALSLLKQ
+95 IQGGDPQGAISLLER

-202 YAESEEQVDI
+202 YAESEKQVDMS
-212 AFADKQGKESALD
+212 FADKQGKEPALD
-225 LWRLKARDVYYQK
+225 LWFLKARDVYYQK
-238 KWQETIDAYRKVL
+238 KWQDTIDAYSKVL
-251 EFQPNWPEAYF
+251 EFQQDLPEAYF
-262 AIGEAFYSL
+262 AIGEAFYYL

-291 STAHGLLGKLYQ
+291 FTAHKLLGKLYQ
-303 DASRQQEAIA
+303 NTGRQHEAIA
-313 QLEEAHRLQPNDREA
+313 QLEQAHRLQPSDRET
-328 IYRLYRIYLHN
+328 IYRLYRIYVHN

-345 SRLQKELQNSVA
+345 SRLEKELQNSDA
-357 RDKAES
+357 RDMEES
-363 DRGPQAAILNNTG
+363 IGEARAVILNNTG

-384 FTGAL
+384 FAGAL
-389 DHYDQAAKI
+389 DQYDQAAKT

-418 PQEAIRRLRDILS
+418 PQEAIRRLQDILL
-431 LDSDDAQ
+431 LDSDDAE

-444 VANELAAGDLAKE
+444 IANELASGDLANKR
-457 TTLPAAQASH
+457 TLPAAEASH